1 MLAIL
6 LTIVTIS
13 LPFVVL
19 FGLKLLGTLAEYQG
33 NPVIELVE
41 EYRKKYPDTN
51 EN

>member
-1 MLAIL
+1 MHTLLAIL
-6 LTIVTIS
+6 VAIAI
-13 LPFVVL
+13 PFSVWSIIN
-19 FGLKLLGTLAEYQG
+19 LLAMVAVRRK